1 MKVKNGGFGLKYFE
15 MTSINLI
22 PSHCSSSQVINIR
35 FPEKKSNTDKM
46 IQVFSLRWIHKFT
59 VSHVPMP
66 DLCHH

>member
-1 MKVKNGGFGLKYFE
+1 MDPIRVSVYIHSPLMKVKNGGFGLKYFE

-46 IQVFSLRWIHKFT
+46 IQVFSLR
-59 VSHVPMP
+59 
-66 DLCHH
+66 